1 MSVNESISLSAFLFL
16 CQGSSYTLQSES
28 EEGKLWE
35 PYLSCLSNEEIN
47 AENVMMTFYV
57 SPECLSFM

>member
-1 MSVNESISLSAFLFL
+1 MSINESISLCFSLSVPGEL
-16 CQGSSYTLQSES
+16 YTLQSES

-35 PYLSCLSNEEIN
+35 PYFSCLSNEEIN
-47 AENVMMTFYV
+47 TENVMMTFKV

>member
-1 MSVNESISLSAFLFL
+1 MNLSASAFLFL

-35 PYLSCLSNEEIN
+35 PYFSCLSNEEIN
-47 AENVMMTFYV
+47 TENVMMTFKV

>member
-1 MSVNESISLSAFLFL
+1 MNLSASAFLFL

-35 PYLSCLSNEEIN
+35 PYFSCLSNEEIDT
-47 AENVMMTFYV
+47 ENVTLTFYV

>member
-1 MSVNESISLSAFLFL
+1 MNLSASAFLFL

-35 PYLSCLSNEEIN
+35 PYFSCLSNEEIN
-47 AENVMMTFYV
+47 TENVMLTFHV
-57 SPECLSFM
+57 SLECLSFM

>member
-1 MSVNESISLSAFLFL
+1 MNLSASAFLFL

-35 PYLSCLSNEEIN
+35 PYFSCLSNEEIN
-47 AENVMMTFYV
+47 TENVTLTFYV